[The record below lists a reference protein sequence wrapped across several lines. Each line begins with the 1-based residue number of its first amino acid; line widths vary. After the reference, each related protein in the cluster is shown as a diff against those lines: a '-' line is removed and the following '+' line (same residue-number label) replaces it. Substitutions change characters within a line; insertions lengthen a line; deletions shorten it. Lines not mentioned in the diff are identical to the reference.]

1 MVQKMEPSSV
11 YVGVFKK
18 KVRRNNEFKFKLMR
32 PLLQVALF
40 RELCGKPADAV
51 HTHMDAQGI
60 KKLFS
65 HGIRRFLARTS
76 SRDAQPYFVVSFYVL
91 LCFSPNSLLLGF
103 YLRKKR
109 AGHTH
114 WPRP

>member
-1 MVQKMEPSSV
+1 MEPSSV

-18 KVRRNNEFKFKLMR
+18 KVRRNNEFKFKLMG

-76 SRDAQPYFVVSFYVL
+76 SRDASAVLCCFL
-91 LCFSPNSLLLGF
+91 LCVVVFFPKQFTVGVLS
-103 YLRKKR
+103 
-109 AGHTH
+109 
-114 WPRP
+114 